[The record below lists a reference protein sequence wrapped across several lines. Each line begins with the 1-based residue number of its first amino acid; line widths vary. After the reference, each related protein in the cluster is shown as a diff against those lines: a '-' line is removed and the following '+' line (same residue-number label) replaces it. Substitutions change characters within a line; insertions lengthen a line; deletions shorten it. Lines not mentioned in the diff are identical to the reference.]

1 MTIPAKVWYNP
12 RLDPNTQYQISL
24 TPQDGECW
32 REHTVIASFKERDV
46 RYVLCDQGL
55 AVRLDSLD
63 YSAHRE
69 ISIEWDAG
77 FTKHSIEPH
86 WCALLGYQGRH
97 HEFSLTELAEIP
109 SLLKRFE
116 ITEFMVYEGAQQ
128 AIPISTQPGSEHS

>member
-1 MTIPAKVWYNP
+1 M
-12 RLDPNTQYQISL
+12 
-24 TPQDGECW
+24 
-32 REHTVIASFKERDV
+32 IASFKERDV

-63 YSAHRE
+63 YPAHHE

-86 WCALLGYQGRH
+86 WCALPGYQGKYQ
-97 HEFSLTELAEIP
+97 EFSLAELAEIP

-116 ITEFMVYEGAQQ
+116 ITEFMVYDMNADTEETEG
-128 AIPISTQPGSEHS
+128 